1 MAMISD
7 QEIKDFQGK
16 YLGDIIQELQFEVGL
31 LREWFRSDFPESD
44 LKVVVDADNITRT
57 LSITT
62 SVLMGE
68 KMVDNRGF
76 FKNTLVLHEKEIIN
90 PLFMRGFFKEFNNGY
105 RKQISEAVNRHYLAE
120 SQKSVVQ

>member
-1 MAMISD
+1 MISD

-68 KMVDNRGF
+68 EMVDNRGF
-76 FKNTLVLHEKEIIN
+76 FKNTLVLQEKEIIN

-105 RKQISEAVNRHYLAE
+105 RKQISEAVNRHYMAE
-120 SQKSVVQ
+120 SQKNLG

>member
-1 MAMISD
+1 MTISD

-68 KMVDNRGF
+68 EMVDNRGF

-105 RKQISEAVNRHYLAE
+105 RKQISEAVNRHYMAE
-120 SQKSVVQ
+120 VQKSVI